1 MSAPGFVEWITHCFG
16 ETGAGATS
24 NLDSWAEAARQA
36 KTEARL
42 AAISAARVH
51 WSKLPE
57 RRFRVH
63 FQVAENS
70 PRIPPFPCQRGATTR
85 ETLLK
90 CAPNTCQ
97 GFSTGFTPLP
107 RL

>member
-24 NLDSWAEAARQA
+24 NLDSWAEAAREA
-36 KTEARL
+36 KTEARV

-57 RRFRVH
+57 RRFRVN
-63 FQVAENS
+63 FRVADNS
-70 PRIPPFPCQRGATTR
+70 PRIPRFACRRAAPTR
-85 ETLLK
+85 ETFLK
-90 CAPNTCQ
+90 SAPNTCK
-97 GFSTGFTPLP
+97 GFSTGFTPLA